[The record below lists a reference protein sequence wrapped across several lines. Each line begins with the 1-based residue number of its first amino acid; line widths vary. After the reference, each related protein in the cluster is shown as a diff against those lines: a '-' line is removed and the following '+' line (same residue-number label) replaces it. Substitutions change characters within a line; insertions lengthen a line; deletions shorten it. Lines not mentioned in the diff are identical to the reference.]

1 MFKTKNAVAIITIIA
16 VLSLVF
22 GSTVI
27 FADTSE
33 DEDIVLEA
41 SGGTDTVSFRININ
55 NSGTVFAKTETGEEI
70 YIITENGTYTFA
82 MGAVIILEAVPAAG
96 YRFEKWTGKAASG
109 NTSVITLDLGTI
121 EEKNMTA
128 VAHFRADTS
137 EPEPE
142 VIKYTLTTG
151 VEGEGAISPSTQE
164 YEEGVEVDITATPAD
179 GWHFKGWKEGEG
191 YSSPVDGSITM
202 DDDKHVVAIFEKDTE
217 PSSPPSR
224 PNRPSTPSTPSSNPP
239 EQDEIID
246 IPVEEIPEGS
256 VDINAGIPS
265 QDEEITTVDD
275 ETVPEADALPD
286 SLPQTGGIPA
296 GGFYGLGSILAA
308 AGLFLRKKYR

>member
-1 MFKTKNAVAIITIIA
+1 
-16 VLSLVF
+16 
-22 GSTVI
+22 
-27 FADTSE
+27 
-33 DEDIVLEA
+33 
-41 SGGTDTVSFRININ
+41 
-55 NSGTVFAKTETGEEI
+55 
-70 YIITENGTYTFA
+70 
-82 MGAVIILEAVPAAG
+82 
-96 YRFEKWTGKAASG
+96 
-109 NTSVITLDLGTI
+109 
-121 EEKNMTA
+121 
-128 VAHFRADTS
+128 
-137 EPEPE
+137 
-142 VIKYTLTTG
+142 
-151 VEGEGAISPSTQE
+151 
-164 YEEGVEVDITATPAD
+164 
-179 GWHFKGWKEGEG
+179 
-191 YSSPVDGSITM
+191 M